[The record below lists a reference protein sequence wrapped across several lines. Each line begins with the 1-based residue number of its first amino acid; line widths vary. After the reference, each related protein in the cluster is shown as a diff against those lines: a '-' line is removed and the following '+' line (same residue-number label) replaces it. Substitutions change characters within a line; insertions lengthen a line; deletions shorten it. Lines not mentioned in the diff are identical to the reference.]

1 MGMTHMGEAVDGTGL
16 DDAGVDDGVVAGAG
30 VVDCAG
36 VVNYAGVVAGG
47 GAGAVARSAGQV
59 ADGAHRT
66 HHIDVT
72 GRER

>member
-1 MGMTHMGEAVDGTGL
+1 MCMTHMGEAVDGTGL

-30 VVDCAG
+30 VVDG
-36 VVNYAGVVAGG
+36 VVVGA

-72 GRER
+72 GCER

>member
-16 DDAGVDDGVVAGAG
+16 DDAGVDDGVVAGP
-30 VVDCAG
+30 G

>member
-1 MGMTHMGEAVDGTGL
+1 MCMTHMGEAVDGTGL

-30 VVDCAG
+30 VVDG
-36 VVNYAGVVAGG
+36 VVVDGVVVGA

-72 GRER
+72 GCER